1 MTETTWAI
9 PHHRLDAST
18 ALRAILAQHQKI
30 RGLLLHA
37 REVAER
43 AIDQEVL
50 PEDAVASAIGD
61 IHATLEVHLSFE
73 EKVLT
78 DIFEDDPPL
87 GPARAAQLRADHAR
101 QRATL
106 ASLHRE
112 ARAVP
117 HIPML
122 AVKLAFLATWLLD
135 DMEAEERTLLSP
147 DSVREGIVVVD
158 QSDG

>member
-37 REVAER
+37 REVAE
-43 AIDQEVL
+43 
-50 PEDAVASAIGD
+50 SAIGD